1 MKLSKYLKRNDISP
15 IKMAKVIGLAHTT
28 IYNLFKG
35 RDVKLSI
42 AVKICTYCEGEVTP
56 EEIYAEFIEKSLES
70 KK

>member
-1 MKLSKYLKRNDISP
+1 
-15 IKMAKVIGLAHTT
+15 MAKVIGLAHTT